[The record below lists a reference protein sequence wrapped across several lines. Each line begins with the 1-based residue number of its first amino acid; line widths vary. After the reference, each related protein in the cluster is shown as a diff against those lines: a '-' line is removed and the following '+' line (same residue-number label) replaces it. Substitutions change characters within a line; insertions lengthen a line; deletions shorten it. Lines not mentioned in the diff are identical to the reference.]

1 MKLRKIDYIMIYM
14 CAFAAA
20 LCYLGNNTSSIFFI
34 GSSSIGLVD
43 SIKRKVLTG
52 AIINAIFLALNMA
65 IFIKNFIL

>member
-43 SIKRKVLTG
+43 SIKHKVLTG

-65 IFIKNFIL
+65 MFVKNFIL